1 MTITCLASTSEG
13 NTYYFDIPPS
23 KWKLPPGF
31 MIKMARYPGEEAEV
45 VAFDSIPEKTPEELA
60 AEQREKDAEELAFI
74 ATGHRDRSKDCWIS
88 LAKVLID
95 AGYRKFEIVEEDV

>member
-1 MTITCLASTSEG
+1 MTLTCLASTSEG

-45 VAFDSIPEKTPEELA
+45 VACTSIPEKTPEEIA
-60 AEQREKDAEELAFI
+60 AEERNRVVEDIRNIARCAISEGRAAAEALY
-74 ATGHRDRSKDCWIS
+74 
-88 LAKVLID
+88 D